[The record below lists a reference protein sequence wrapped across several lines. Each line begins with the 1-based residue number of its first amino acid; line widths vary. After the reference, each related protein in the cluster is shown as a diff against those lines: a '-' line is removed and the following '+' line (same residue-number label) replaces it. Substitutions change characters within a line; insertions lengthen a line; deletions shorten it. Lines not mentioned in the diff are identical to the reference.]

1 MILFILMFLLLLFFP
16 QITHDGIKNGLLLLE
31 NQVIPSLYPFI
42 LLSAYLRNK
51 CNTKNSSF
59 LLLTS
64 FLSGYP
70 IGAKIISENE
80 FKSSFLSK
88 QNLLLLC
95 NMPSPSFLLSYVG
108 YHCLNQPT
116 LSLLIFLSI
125 IIGNIC
131 TILLQNI
138 HQTVFRHKNSPAP
151 NRILHNLNLNNSYNT
166 TNSTSMPQE
175 AFSTL
180 LTISTYILVF
190 NIAAVFIQKISFLK
204 YTFKSFLIGLFEIT
218 TGIKQLADAPINLQ
232 WKLMYITGLLSFGG
246 FSIILQTKSMIESS
260 DLSIKKY
267 MTDKAISSCI
277 AMSVMYGFTLLFKLN
292 IN

>member
-1 MILFILMFLLLLFFP
+1 MILFILIFMLLLFFP

-59 LLLTS
+59 LFLSS

-80 FKSSFLSK
+80 FKSTFFSK

-108 YHCLNQPT
+108 YHCLNQPA
-116 LSLLIFLSI
+116 LSLLISFSI

-131 TILLQNI
+131 TIFLQNI
-138 HQTVFRHKNSPAP
+138 HRIVFRHEKFPTSK
-151 NRILHNLNLNNSYNT
+151 RTLHNLSLNKLSYT
-166 TNSTSMPQE
+166 TNSASIPQE
-175 AFSTL
+175 SFLTL
-180 LTISTYILVF
+180 LTISTYILIF

-204 YTFKSFLIGLFEIT
+204 YTFKSFFIGLFEIT
-218 TGIKQLADAPINLQ
+218 TGINQLTDAPINLQ
-232 WKLMYITGLLSFGG
+232 WKLIYITGLLSFGG